1 MGIVTLKIGQS
12 IQLKKTKEYLLWIWI
27 HYFMI
32 ARLQRSYTGNLQ
44 VDPCIS

>member
-12 IQLKKTKEYLLWIWI
+12 IQLKKNKGIFTMDMDTLI
-27 HYFMI
+27 MI

-44 VDPCIS
+44 VDPCIP